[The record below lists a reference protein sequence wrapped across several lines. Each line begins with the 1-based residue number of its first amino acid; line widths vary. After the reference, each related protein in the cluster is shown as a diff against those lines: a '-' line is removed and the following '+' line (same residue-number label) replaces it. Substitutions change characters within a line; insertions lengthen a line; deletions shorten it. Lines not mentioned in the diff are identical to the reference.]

1 MKNKLRFLAL
11 FLCLCQ
17 ILCLI
22 GCGGE
27 STTTPTEPAEPS
39 KVIPWGAD
47 GSIAEQAKAAGEMI
61 ICFMPPSMSISSP
74 LGKAIKVE
82 SPHLVSE

>member
-11 FLCLCQ
+11 LLCLCQ

-27 STTTPTEPAEPS
+27 STTTPTEPAPTQPETTNP
-39 KVIPWGAD
+39 VPQNGT
-47 GSIAEQAKAAGEMI
+47 AEDWWN
-61 ICFMPPSMSISSP
+61 FFFNS
-74 LGKAIKVE
+74 
-82 SPHLVSE
+82 